1 MRKSTHP
8 ISQCGETISS
18 PNTQWVQC
26 ISHNTLKNW
35 KCRNFTVLKKS
46 FFSPE
51 TKKGDKVFP
60 RRSLPHKRFLMWLKI
75 VSSPPLSNWV
85 RKVWKLTCV
94 PLDFQT
100 AFAILI
106 GLAPQSSSV
115 VYCVHPVSW
124 SEGIH
129 FNTSIPFCF
138 VKNMAEILEF
148 PGLNCHR
155 YVELTTIPKR
165 IKNQP
170 SIEMRMLWRW
180 KTTYTLLKKP
190 TIALK
195 ALFLQFLFTMHFS
208 ILLRTS
214 GCH

>member
-1 MRKSTHP
+1 M
-8 ISQCGETISS
+8 
-18 PNTQWVQC
+18 
-26 ISHNTLKNW
+26 
-35 KCRNFTVLKKS
+35 
-46 FFSPE
+46 
-51 TKKGDKVFP
+51 FP
-60 RRSLPHKRFLMWLKI
+60 KRSLPHKRFLTWLKI

-138 VKNMAEILEF
+138 VKNIAEILEF
-148 PGLNCHR
+148 PGLNCDR

-165 IKNQP
+165 ITNQP

-195 ALFLQFLFTMHFS
+195 ALFLQFLFTVHFS
-208 ILLRTS
+208 FLLRTS
-214 GCH
+214 GFYYALQDVTKHFQFFVLHTYFLLGTSGLFLDILLKWVVKIVKLPPN